1 MRRNTYFCSGFILKA
16 AVLNLT
22 IFYSNK
28 TYLNTIKATLCKI
41 PKFHLIPWCG
51 NFVERHSFSLL
62 FYKKTILI
70 LKFLKNSSMLCF
82 IVILCLKLITSLIVH
97 SNFCSDNNYELVS
110 VKILPIIS
118 NMIIDRSSQRRCFFK
133 KGVLKNFAKFTEEKL
148 QYQVIRAWLVELLIC
163 LYSL

>member
-1 MRRNTYFCSGFILKA
+1 MRRNAYFCSGLILKA

-28 TYLNTIKATLCKI
+28 TYLNTIQATLC
-41 PKFHLIPWCG
+41 
-51 NFVERHSFSLL
+51 L

-97 SNFCSDNNYELVS
+97 SNFCSDSNYELVS
-110 VKILPIIS
+110 VKVLRIIS
-118 NMIIDRSSQRRCFFK
+118 NMIIDRSSQRRCSLK
-133 KGVLKNFAKFTEEKL
+133 KGVLKNFAKFTGKHLCQSQFFNE
-148 QYQVIRAWLVELLIC
+148 VAGVGCNLIKKYN
-163 LYSL
+163 LGQNI